1 MEQLNNPKIIKAEI
15 AFEEQG
21 KVSNKCKTQERTFIA
36 EQAEAL
42 RGVIYL

>member
-1 MEQLNNPKIIKAEI
+1 MEQLNDPKIINAEI

-21 KVSNKCKTQERTFIA
+21 KVSNKSDTQGRTFIS